1 MTRIAPHR
9 DRSVL
14 AYLLFR
20 FFEDFALVYPVY
32 LIYFEHVGL
41 DYLELSLLLL
51 IWGVPV
57 ILMEVPS
64 GIVADLW
71 SRKVSLA
78 VGLLLKAAGF
88 AVWLARPDFAG
99 FALGFVLWGL
109 QEAICTG
116 TVDALLYDLL
126 AARGEEKR
134 FVAISG
140 RGAFASRAGVV
151 LSVLLGGWV
160 YTQSVALVLVASVVS
175 MLVAAG
181 LATGIREHRPPKSSE
196 MTGGRQS
203 VVSSL
208 LARLREIADSVRT
221 ALSLPA
227 FAPLVIFGSLATVT
241 YGVLDEYD
249 FLFATRVGVPVA
261 LVGIWG
267 ATRFVCEGV
276 GGACAER
283 VRQWFGLASVRR
295 LSLWMGSAGLLL
307 IPAAALGRVVVLP
320 LYFVYFFMMASAEVI
335 FQGWIQERIESTGRA
350 TVSSLVSMVYEILGA
365 TLLIGA
371 GVVSSRYGLEAIF
384 VFGGVVAVVA
394 AAVFGML
401 RR

>member
-1 MTRIAPHR
+1 MKH
-9 DRSVL
+9 DRSIL
-14 AYLLFR
+14 SYYLFR

-32 LIYFEHVGL
+32 LIYFEQVGL

-71 SRKVSLA
+71 SRRMSLV
-78 VGLLLKAAGF
+78 VGLFLKAAGF
-88 AVWLARPDFAG
+88 GVWLVRPDFAG
-99 FALGFVLWGL
+99 FAIGFVLWGL

-126 AARGEEKR
+126 AARGEEDR
-134 FVAISG
+134 FVAVSG

-160 YTQSVALVLVASVVS
+160 YTQSIVFVLGASVVS
-175 MLVAAG
+175 MLLAAG
-181 LATGIREHRPPKSSE
+181 LATRIREHQPPESSG
-196 MTGGRQS
+196 TP
-203 VVSSL
+203 SSRKAVAAAL
-208 LARLREIADSVRT
+208 RVRLREIADSVRD
-221 ALSLPA
+221 ALEVRA
-227 FAPLVIFGSLATVT
+227 FVPLIVFGSLATVT

-261 LVGIWG
+261 FVGVWG

-276 GGACAER
+276 GGAFADR
-283 VRQWFGLASVRR
+283 IQRLLGLGSIRR
-295 LSLWMGSAGLLL
+295 LALWMGSAGLLL
-307 IPAAALGRVVVLP
+307 IPAAALGRVAILP

-335 FQGWIQERIESTGRA
+335 FQGWVQERIASTGRA
-350 TVSSLVSMVYEILGA
+350 TVSSLVSMVYEVLGA
-365 TLLIGA
+365 LLLVGA
-371 GVVSSRYGLEAIF
+371 GLVSSSFGLEAIF
-384 VFGGVVAVVA
+384 VSGGVVAVVA
-394 AAVFGML
+394 AVVFAGVG
-401 RR
+401 RSAQP